1 AARDRQTGTASSAML
16 SSAATPHSAAASGIS
31 VPPLSCSSPGR
42 CDASVPAATRS
53 PPRRRLEPD
62 APASAMACRALRD
75 ELEAGLVECSY
86 ELHEGIHVSAH
97 DVRARLHALNGRQ
110 RKTGEVSELPLI
122 DVQQGARSP
131 HLQGSDHAGLAL

>member
-1 AARDRQTGTASSAML
+1 ML
-16 SSAATPHSAAASGIS
+16 SSAAIPHSAAASGILVS
-31 VPPLSCSSPGR
+31 PLICSFPGR
-42 CDASVPAATRS
+42 CGASVPTATRL

-62 APASAMACRALRD
+62 AAASALACRALGD

-86 ELHEGIHVSAH
+86 ELHEGIDVSAH

-122 DVQQGARSP
+122 DIQQG
-131 HLQGSDHAGLAL
+131 